1 MMWMT
6 EKKLKIIN
14 ERNIECLFDIIG
26 DLESKKMSTRKLK
39 LVSSVKIDN
48 EFENIDKRDSPHMIM
63 QPLPLEHEDVLERLI
78 RMNQSYKTSI

>member
-1 MMWMT
+1 MT
-6 EKKLKIIN
+6 ENMLKIIN
-14 ERNIECLFDIIG
+14 ESNIECLFLITD
-26 DLESKKMSTRKLK
+26 DLESKDTSTRKLT

-48 EFENIDKRDSPHMIM
+48 EFENLDKRDSPHMIM

>member
-1 MMWMT
+1 MT
-6 EKKLKIIN
+6 ENMLKIIN
-14 ERNIECLFDIIG
+14 ESNIECLFLITD
-26 DLESKKMSTRKLK
+26 DLESKDMSTRKLT

-48 EFENIDKRDSPHMIM
+48 EFENLDKRDSPHMIM